1 MEYWV
6 AKELQGQVQ
15 WETKSFQVNRGV
27 EQELRKAKA
36 GKKRYHIRNTRSE
49 TGRRNSVRAEVKK
62 QKVSSLF
69 WMCGSKYETVQH
81 ILCGWTKLAQVE
93 YKKRHDAVGRII
105 EISRIYRY
113 VEINKIRFGL

>member
-36 GKKRYHIRNTRSE
+36 GNKRYHIRNNRWDRKEKQCESRGQE
-49 TGRRNSVRAEVKK
+49 IESVIFIWSVWK
-62 QKVSSLF
+62 
-69 WMCGSKYETVQH
+69 
-81 ILCGWTKLAQVE
+81 
-93 YKKRHDAVGRII
+93 
-105 EISRIYRY
+105 
-113 VEINKIRFGL
+113 

>member
-36 GKKRYHIRNTRSE
+36 GKKRYHIRNNRWDRKEKQSE
-49 TGRRNSVRAEVKK
+49 SRGQEIESVI
-62 QKVSSLF
+62 F
-69 WMCGSKYETVQH
+69 
-81 ILCGWTKLAQVE
+81 ILSVWK
-93 YKKRHDAVGRII
+93 
-105 EISRIYRY
+105 
-113 VEINKIRFGL
+113 